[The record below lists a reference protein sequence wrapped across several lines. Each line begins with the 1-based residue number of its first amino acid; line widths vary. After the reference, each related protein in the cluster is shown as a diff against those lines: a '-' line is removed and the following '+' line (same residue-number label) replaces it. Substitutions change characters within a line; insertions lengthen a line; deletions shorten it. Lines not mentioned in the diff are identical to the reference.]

1 MDRDRQDPKPSTG
14 NQSER
19 HGPFGVRDVPDFVR
33 IDEPSGEDSSHVT
46 QSESTDAQ
54 RVSVPEEP
62 GSTDEVLPTQQRGDG
77 VSAEQVSPAPGAG
90 SSGTDRL
97 ALDQL
102 REDIVETMKT
112 VYDPEIPVNIYDLG
126 MVYEIEVRPDRSAL
140 VTMTLTSP
148 ACPVAGTLPGEV
160 EEKLNEVEGVQGGK
174 VELVWDPPW
183 TPERMSEAAKLEL
196 GMF

>member
-1 MDRDRQDPKPSTG
+1 MDRDRHESHEAFENRTD
-14 NQSER
+14 R
-19 HGPFGVRDVPDFVR
+19 HGPFGVRDDR
-33 IDEPSGEDSSHVT
+33 PSALPSVEDVSEAVNRLDDLPSQTSEGSAESDSSN
-46 QSESTDAQ
+46 AC
-54 RVSVPEEP
+54 
-62 GSTDEVLPTQQRGDG
+62 DG
-77 VSAEQVSPAPGAG
+77 QDPA
-90 SSGTDRL
+90 L
-97 ALDQL
+97 EHL
-102 REDIVETMKT
+102 RERIIDAMKT

-160 EEKLNEVEGVQGGK
+160 EEKLIEVEGVRGGK

-183 TPERMSEAAKLEL
+183 TPDRMSEAAKLEL